1 MSPTPSPAPGLTLP
15 DSAAEARILAR
26 SPAQCFRHGLVQ
38 SIPFMIVLVPFGML
52 FGVLATDV
60 GLNLAQ
66 VLGFSVMVLAGA
78 SQFTAVQLLSDQ
90 APVILA
96 IVSALAVN
104 LRLAMYSASLV
115 PWLGAAS
122 ARERAAVAYLLVD
135 QTYALAIQT
144 YELNPKLSLAQ
155 RLAYFFGAAAGACIP
170 WMIASTL
177 GATVGQA
184 IPDGVALDF
193 AIPITFLA
201 MISTMLRTL
210 AHQVAA
216 AVAVLMALLLAG
228 MPAGS
233 GLLVA
238 APIGMAAGA
247 GVEAWQDRRRQQ
259 KGGVQ

>member
-1 MSPTPSPAPGLTLP
+1 MSPIPSSATGPTPP
-15 DSAAEARILAR
+15 DDAAQARILAR
-26 SPAQCFRHGLVQ
+26 SPTQCFRHGVIQ
-38 SIPFMIVLVPFGML
+38 SIPFMVVLVPFGIL
-52 FGVLATDV
+52 FGVLATDA
-60 GLNLAQ
+60 GLSPAQ
-66 VLGFSVMVLAGA
+66 VMGFSVLVLAGA

-90 APVILA
+90 APILLA

-122 ARERAAVAYLLVD
+122 VRERAAVAYLLVD

-144 YELNPKLSLAQ
+144 YELNPKLSLTQ
-155 RLAYFFGAAAGACIP
+155 RLAYFSGAATMAFFP
-170 WMIASTL
+170 WIVSSIL

-184 IPDGVALDF
+184 IPEGIALDF

-210 AHQVAA
+210 AHQIAA

-228 MPAGS
+228 MPAGT

-247 GVEAWQDRRRQQ
+247 LVETWQERRQ
-259 KGGVQ
+259 KRNAP